1 MMETQA
7 LGSFGVKVMTWL
19 SGGWRNYHQLRMG
32 KEKTQGG
39 GFVSHFP

>member
-1 MMETQA
+1 METQA
-7 LGSFGVKVMTWL
+7 LGSFGVKVNDL
-19 SGGWRNYHQLRMG
+19 AEWRLEDQLRMG